1 MTELHKRRN
10 QLMNQ
15 MLVLEQRF
23 KELEIDEARALVDDY
38 SQKQDFSEIKIL
50 MDKYNYSAE
59 DIGRLTDLTANRLG
73 KIFRGELNIKDRDLD
88 ELAKI
93 NLEFKR
99 VADQIRLKSCP
110 EKVEPLERP
119 HFICPSCGSS
129 DLHVIASSDGNNKRV
144 KGYAAT
150 LTKKTRRRVCQQCD
164 NTFWTCELTAEKL
177 GELAEKAALYD
188 EIAFVINEK

>member
-73 KIFRGELNIKDRDLD
+73 KI
-88 ELAKI
+88 
-93 NLEFKR
+93 
-99 VADQIRLKSCP
+99 
-110 EKVEPLERP
+110 
-119 HFICPSCGSS
+119 
-129 DLHVIASSDGNNKRV
+129 
-144 KGYAAT
+144 
-150 LTKKTRRRVCQQCD
+150 
-164 NTFWTCELTAEKL
+164 
-177 GELAEKAALYD
+177 
-188 EIAFVINEK
+188 